1 MRYLNLIASKIRDI
15 FRSTTAGTKVEIISY
30 EDPVLVEEIV
40 TKTQARSMEL
50 NKNAPLTS
58 PEIRTAT
65 GFMMLPNRG
74 HLRVLDL
81 GGGAGTHFDTLKRI
95 FPEAEID
102 YYVIETKEM
111 VRQASEK
118 RIAIDGLTFL
128 SDPESPS
135 LRGDF
140 DLMLA
145 NSSIQYLSDVDKT
158 LKQLLK
164 LRPKNIFIT
173 RTPLTFDAETV
184 SIDQISRL
192 VDNGPFGRASNS
204 RALVRYEANVLPL
217 KDFTKIFSEDYKELF
232 SIQEEQSPFGHEHP
246 KINSWGFFFVLI

>member
-1 MRYLNLIASKIRDI
+1 MRYFNSIASKIRNKFI
-15 FRSTTAGTKVEIISY
+15 FTVAPAKVEIISY

-40 TKTQARSMEL
+40 SKTLARSLEL
-50 NKNAPLTS
+50 NKHAPLTG

-65 GFMMLPNRG
+65 GFMMLPKRDIF
-74 HLRVLDL
+74 RVIDL
-81 GGGAGTHFDTLKRI
+81 GGGAGIHFDTLKRI
-95 FPEAEID
+95 FPNTEID

-118 RIAIDGLTFL
+118 RMAIDGLTFL
-128 SDPESPS
+128 SDPESPV

-158 LKQLLK
+158 MKQILK

-173 RTPLTFDAETV
+173 RTPLTFDTDTV
-184 SIDQISRL
+184 SVNQISRL
-192 VDNGPFGRASNS
+192 VDNGPSGTASNS
-204 RALVRYEANVLPL
+204 KALVRYEANVLPL
-217 KDFTKIFSEDYKELF
+217 ENFTKIFSENYKELF
-232 SIQEEQSPFGHEHP
+232 SIQEELNPFGQEHP
-246 KINSWGFFFVLI
+246 EINSWGFFYVLI